1 MLRNQPNILHL
12 WSISLKEGK
21 EPTPVFWY
29 WILMELLTIPF
40 LEHCSGAKYKLFASY
55 YCNFCIYNRKIFH
68 FDGFQPHHSPAISSM
83 HMFICIHYTLSIL
96 LLEFTMVVFHFLY
109 TYFLPGTFHF
119 LTEPGFFPVHR
130 MYLIC
135 AQLESHILLYVWL
148 FHLSRLAI
156 IVLVLWYCHCHYVLI
171 LIE

>member
-1 MLRNQPNILHL
+1 
-12 WSISLKEGK
+12 
-21 EPTPVFWY
+21 
-29 WILMELLTIPF
+29 MELLTIPF

-109 TYFLPGTFHF
+109 TYFLPATFEN
-119 LTEPGFFPVHR
+119 LKKRLFFPVIEKPE
-130 MYLIC
+130 L
-135 AQLESHILLYVWL
+135 QLWCLTMLLASLFPQHILCLCVIGL
-148 FHLSRLAI
+148 INLIVGIGIVNILHGCINRCLMLLSYTI
-156 IVLVLWYCHCHYVLI
+156 
-171 LIE
+171 